1 MNTQFK
7 DDKHKC
13 TPKMNDMIKLIG
25 NHRNSNYNPN
35 IQNKNYTNLTKK
47 LIKIIQ
53 ANQTTYV

>member
-35 IQNKNYTNLTKK
+35 IQNKTI
-47 LIKIIQ
+47 LI
-53 ANQTTYV
+53 